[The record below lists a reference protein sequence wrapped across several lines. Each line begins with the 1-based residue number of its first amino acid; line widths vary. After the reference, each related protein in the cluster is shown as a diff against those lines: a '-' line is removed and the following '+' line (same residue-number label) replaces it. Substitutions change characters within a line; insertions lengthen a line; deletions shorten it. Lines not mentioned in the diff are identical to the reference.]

1 MNDTIK
7 IINLAKAKELYN
19 TKADIIKEFMDECH
33 QNLCE
38 KMSDAIA
45 NAVETRRA
53 KYVISSFDLNTL
65 NDNIYKFDNEIEI
78 DKTDFRELAERIVNT
93 FVDHGFTVSLE
104 IENDIAYFNVSG
116 WT

>member
-1 MNDTIK
+1 MDDFIK

-19 TKADIIKEFMDECH
+19 TKANIMKEFMDECH

-53 KYVISSFDLNTL
+53 KYVISGFDLNTL
-65 NDNIYKFDNEIEI
+65 NDNICKFDNEIEI
-78 DKTDFRELAERIVNT
+78 DKTDFKELAERIVNT
-93 FVDHGFTVSLE
+93 FVDRGFTVSLE
-104 IENDIAYFNVSG
+104 IENNYAYITVSG

>member
-1 MNDTIK
+1 MDDAIK

-19 TKADIIKEFMDECH
+19 IKAGIMEEFMNGCH

-38 KMSDAIA
+38 KMSDAITK
-45 NAVETRRA
+45 AVETRHA
-53 KYVISSFDLNTL
+53 KYVLCSFDLNTL
-65 NDNIYKFDNEIEI
+65 NDNIYKFDDEIEI
-78 DKTDFRELAERIVNT
+78 NEADLKEIAERIANT
-93 FVDHGFTVSLE
+93 FIDQGFTISLE

>member
-1 MNDTIK
+1 MSDTINV
-7 IINLAKAKELYN
+7 INLAKAKELYN
-19 TKADIIKEFMDECH
+19 TKANIMKKFMDECH

-45 NAVETRRA
+45 KEVETKHA
-53 KYVISSFDLNTL
+53 KNVLSSFDLNTL
-65 NDNIYKFDNEIEI
+65 NDNICKFDDEIEI
-78 DKTDFRELAERIVNT
+78 DETDFKELAKRVANT
-93 FVDHGFTVSLE
+93 FIDNGFTVNLE